1 LKKLLP
7 SPSPKKT
14 SNSETVARNSL
25 WYGIEMMF
33 NLGAAFIVSALV
45 ARAMGPERLGPF
57 NFVVLLTSLTTT
69 VGGFGLPMTTRK
81 YMAERLNAGHAAEAR
96 AIYRFALRLQ
106 LVIAA
111 VVMIAGVAVAIL
123 YAGEDLRRIS
133 VILAVAMGPRM
144 IGFIPSQ
151 ANSAA
156 EMMRWNTKPALIGG
170 VVAVTLTLLSL
181 AAGWGLLGVAAS
193 TTLGASLE
201 SFLKFRSVEGW
212 LERSSAPLSADMRK
226 RLFSYSGQGVVLM
239 LLNVI
244 VWDRSDMIILEWL
257 NPDVRQLAFFSLSFS
272 LTDRLLKLPE
282 ALGNALGVSL
292 MAQYGR
298 GRERL
303 PLLTSAGA
311 KYAFLL
317 AVPLLLGVACMS
329 RPLVLLVYGE
339 KYRPLIPVLAVAT
352 CLAIPRAMT
361 PLGTALLQTLE
372 QQGYL
377 IWTGCI
383 CGALDIA
390 LDIWLTPIHGALGA
404 ALANGIAQTA
414 AATAIWVRV
423 HRLFPMTKL
432 FRSMASIAFCGAA
445 MAGVASAVSYVVP
458 GRAGIAVSVLA
469 GAIVWFV
476 LLPLTGAFDRDDR
489 DRFLQAAKA
498 IPAPLRPLFDRMI
511 MLLAYRATAAR
522 A

>member
-1 LKKLLP
+1 
-7 SPSPKKT
+7 
-14 SNSETVARNSL
+14 
-25 WYGIEMMF
+25 
-33 NLGAAFIVSALV
+33 
-45 ARAMGPERLGPF
+45 
-57 NFVVLLTSLTTT
+57 
-69 VGGFGLPMTTRK
+69 
-81 YMAERLNAGHAAEAR
+81 
-96 AIYRFALRLQ
+96 
-106 LVIAA
+106 
-111 VVMIAGVAVAIL
+111 
-123 YAGEDLRRIS
+123 
-133 VILAVAMGPRM
+133 
-144 IGFIPSQ
+144 
-151 ANSAA
+151 
-156 EMMRWNTKPALIGG
+156 
-170 VVAVTLTLLSL
+170 
-181 AAGWGLLGVAAS
+181 
-193 TTLGASLE
+193 
-201 SFLKFRSVEGW
+201 
-212 LERSSAPLSADMRK
+212 
-226 RLFSYSGQGVVLM
+226 
-239 LLNVI
+239 
-244 VWDRSDMIILEWL
+244 
-257 NPDVRQLAFFSLSFS
+257 
-272 LTDRLLKLPE
+272 
-282 ALGNALGVSL
+282 
-292 MAQYGR
+292 
-298 GRERL
+298 
-303 PLLTSAGA
+303 
-311 KYAFLL
+311 
-317 AVPLLLGVACMS
+317 
-329 RPLVLLVYGE
+329 
-339 KYRPLIPVLAVAT
+339 LIPVLAVAT